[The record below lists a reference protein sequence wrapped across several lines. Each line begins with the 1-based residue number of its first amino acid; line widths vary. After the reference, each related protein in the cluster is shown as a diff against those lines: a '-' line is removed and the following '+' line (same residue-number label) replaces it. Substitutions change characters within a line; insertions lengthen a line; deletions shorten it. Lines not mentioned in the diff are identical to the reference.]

1 MYENYRHRPPRHNA
15 VLAMKSATAAAAAD
29 VIAVVTA
36 RFAATVADGA
46 TTAATY
52 HCLPHLPHC
61 RYRRRAITTAI
72 TTAIHPFTAT
82 TAITAATTA
91 PRPPGYWGLRG
102 DGGRLAPRRSGQDVC
117 SSAARRR
124 HSWGMVNV
132 YRLAPWLPPLQHAL
146 SRPSQIFEA
155 PATRSQPITAPPPRH
170 PLDIPHIITTWPP
183 GHLATW
189 PPGHLATWPPLH
201 FRSVRLASFLFF
213 RVIKTSH
220 DGRLDDLLSTIPGS
234 ATFWISSFLWGWLV
248 ISPQTMLA
256 GSAVDVPLGIWGKA
270 AAAVA
275 VAGVLIEAAADFSK
289 WSFKSNPANK
299 GLFCNVGVWK
309 WSQHPNYGE

>member
-1 MYENYRHRPPRHNA
+1 M
-15 VLAMKSATAAAAAD
+15 
-29 VIAVVTA
+29 
-36 RFAATVADGA
+36 
-46 TTAATY
+46 
-52 HCLPHLPHC
+52 
-61 RYRRRAITTAI
+61 
-72 TTAIHPFTAT
+72 
-82 TAITAATTA
+82 
-91 PRPPGYWGLRG
+91 
-102 DGGRLAPRRSGQDVC
+102 
-117 SSAARRR
+117 
-124 HSWGMVNV
+124 
-132 YRLAPWLPPLQHAL
+132 
-146 SRPSQIFEA
+146 
-155 PATRSQPITAPPPRH
+155 
-170 PLDIPHIITTWPP
+170 
-183 GHLATW
+183 
-189 PPGHLATWPPLH
+189 
-201 FRSVRLASFLFF
+201 ASFLFF